1 MHKFYLLIALCS
13 GCLCTSA
20 QPGYEPVSE
29 KFFMFYNQQLPD
41 SIFNLYAPSLKEK
54 LPLPKTE
61 AVITGLHV
69 QYGDLKSLH
78 LLKQDSG
85 FCVYKA
91 GFSHQTLTLLL
102 ALDSNQLIEG
112 YRLVP
117 YSKEQYPD
125 NAIQQ

>member
-1 MHKFYLLIALCS
+1 MHKIYLLILF
-13 GCLCTSA
+13 CTAQMRAAA
-20 QPGYEPVSE
+20 QPGYESVSE
-29 KFFMFYNQQLPD
+29 KFLTFYNQQVPD
-41 SIFNLYAPSLKEK
+41 SIFNLYAPALKEK

-69 QYGDLKSLH
+69 QYGDLKSLR
-78 LLKQDSG
+78 LLKLDSG

-91 GFSHQTLTLLL
+91 GFSHQTLALLL

-117 YSKEQYPD
+117 YNKEQYPE
-125 NAIQQ
+125 AIK